1 MANEVV
7 EACEATVEM
16 GEKMILED
24 SWRLQPKIKSG
35 NAIL

>member
-7 EACEATVEM
+7 EACEAIVEM

-24 SWRLQPKIKSG
+24 SWRLS
-35 NAIL
+35 A